1 MLLGEHRADGRSGC
15 AWLVTKRILI
25 VPDFGCDE
33 HVYRA
38 SDWRIQRTVVKAQRP
53 RPLIIGDSGPCSRSR
68 SAKQDVAL
76 AGLDEHAGQAHHFA
90 GGDLRQPPAN
100 SGQRSRFATPRGYRC

>member
-1 MLLGEHRADGRSGC
+1 MTLAARCKAQNAPARHAFGGAPCGPAFRMRLGAPE
-15 AWLVTKRILI
+15 RILI
-25 VPDFGCDE
+25 VPGFGCDE
-33 HVYRA
+33 HAYRA

-76 AGLDEHAGQAHHFA
+76 AGLDEHPAEAHHFA
-90 GGDLRQPPAN
+90 GGNLR
-100 SGQRSRFATPRGYRC
+100 